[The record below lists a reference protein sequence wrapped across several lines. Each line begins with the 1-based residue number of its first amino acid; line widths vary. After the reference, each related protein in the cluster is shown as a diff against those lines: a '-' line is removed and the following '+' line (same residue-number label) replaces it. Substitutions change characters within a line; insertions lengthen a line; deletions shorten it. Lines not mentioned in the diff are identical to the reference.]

1 MDDHT
6 MWNDGI
12 NRALK
17 LFCDRVACP
26 TDDATILICRNSKAK
41 PTKSTHKRKRTK

>member
-26 TDDATILICRNSKAK
+26 TELPQLQGQGHQA
-41 PTKSTHKRKRTK
+41 THKRKRTK